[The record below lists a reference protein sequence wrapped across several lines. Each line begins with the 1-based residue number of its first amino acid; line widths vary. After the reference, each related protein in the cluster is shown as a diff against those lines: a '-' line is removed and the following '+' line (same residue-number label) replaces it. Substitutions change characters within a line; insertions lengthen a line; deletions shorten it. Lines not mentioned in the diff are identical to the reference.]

1 MFDDFV
7 RVHPL
12 LSEKN
17 NQRIYPRRLYFP
29 LKKKNHVAG
38 DSNFAYLFF
47 KRSATN
53 FFVTFFAHGTVLY
66 SCSSGIVGLVKK
78 QRR

>member
-1 MFDDFV
+1 M
-7 RVHPL
+7 

-17 NQRIYPRRLYFP
+17 NQRIYPRRFYFP
-29 LKKKNHVAG
+29 FKKKSHVVE
-38 DSNFAYLFF
+38 DSDFAYLFF

-53 FFVTFFAHGTVLY
+53 FFVTLFAHGTVLY